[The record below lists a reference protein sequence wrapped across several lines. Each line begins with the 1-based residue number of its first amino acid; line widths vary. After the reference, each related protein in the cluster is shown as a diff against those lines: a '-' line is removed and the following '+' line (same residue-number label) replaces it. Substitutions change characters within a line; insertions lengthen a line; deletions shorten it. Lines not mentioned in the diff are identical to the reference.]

1 MDVLVGKTVAGV
13 VNAPLVPSATRSTVS
28 RRGFLRALGVGSAT
42 IGVLLTGCDLAG
54 PRPAAGSAA
63 PAAASSDVIRSATP
77 AAAAAPSN
85 VIRLSS
91 VVIPQESRLYEHL
104 LPEFERRTGYRVEIT
119 TAHDHDVY
127 GPARAGKFDIV
138 LSHYQHEGVSPF
150 VQEGFGEWPRMV
162 FSSPGAVI
170 GPPSDPAG
178 IRGATD
184 VVEAFR
190 RIDRAGA
197 KFVVNDQDGLRYL
210 AEVIRRAGNLSS
222 GDWYVDKGTRGPEA
236 MRAAAQAG
244 GYTLWGLV
252 PFLRLQQQS
261 KLPLE
266 PLMNQDQL
274 LKSVMVTIV
283 VSAQKVGGI
292 NAQGAMSLQQ
302 YLLEAETQ
310 AKIRTFRMAGI
321 AEQVW
326 WPAAHDNE
334 KAIMG
339 RP

>member
-1 MDVLVGKTVAGV
+1 MD
-13 VNAPLVPSATRSTVS
+13 
-28 RRGFLRALGVGSAT
+28 RRAFLRALGAGSAT

-91 VVIPQESRLYEHL
+91 VVIPQESRLYDHL
-104 LPEFERRTGYRVEIT
+104 LPEFERRTGYRVQVT
-119 TAHDHDVY
+119 TAQDVY

-138 LSHYQHEGVSPF
+138 LSHYQHEGVSAF
-150 VQEGFGEWPRMV
+150 VQEGFGEWPRLV

-178 IRGATD
+178 IRGVTD

-190 RIDRAGA
+190 RIGRAGTP
-197 KFVVNDQDGLRYL
+197 FVVNDIDGLRYVG
-210 AEVIRRAGNLSS
+210 EVIWRAANVSTS
-222 GDWYVDKGTRGPEA
+222 GDWYVDKGTKGPDA

-244 GYTLWGLV
+244 GYTMWGLV
-252 PFLRLQQQS
+252 PFFRLQQQG

-266 PLMNQDQL
+266 PLLTGDQL

-283 VSAQKVGGI
+283 VSAQKVDGI
-292 NAQGAMSLQQ
+292 NTTGARSLQQ

>member
-1 MDVLVGKTVAGV
+1 MD
-13 VNAPLVPSATRSTVS
+13 
-28 RRGFLRALGVGSAT
+28 RRAFLRRLGVGSAT

-91 VVIPQESRLYEHL
+91 VVIPQESGLYGHL
-104 LPEFERRTGYRVEIT
+104 LPEFERRTGYRVEVT
-119 TAHDHDVY
+119 TAQDVY

-170 GPPSDPAG
+170 GPPGDPAG

-244 GYTLWGLV
+244 GYTMWGLV

-261 KLPLE
+261 KVPLE
-266 PLMNQDQL
+266 PLLTGDQL

-283 VSAQKVGGI
+283 VSAQKVSGV